1 MSRLFIFAIGGT
13 GARVLR
19 SFTMLL
25 ASGQQLLKD
34 VDVYPIILDYD
45 EKNGDTTIATGC
57 IDTYNKIHNTVW
69 KDPNFA
75 HEEGYFK
82 SNLLQLAPDN
92 PGGGS
97 AFRMVYAP
105 DENKEQYKNY
115 IGFDTLGIDEPNTE
129 RSREL
134 HGDKAPEINTSNTR
148 LLLESLYNTDPLSD
162 DSEMFLKMDVGF
174 KGNPNIGSVV
184 FHDIDKECDEFR
196 KFLTLLNNND
206 KVIVVG
212 SLFGGTGS
220 SGVPEII
227 KKIHVSKPDV
237 PIGAVLVMPY
247 FAPKPKDG
255 GTIRHEVFNSK
266 TKAAINYY
274 EANGLIESPKNDSNK
289 GKDGGIIRSA
299 YFIGDPKPT
308 VLEYCDGGEDQRN
321 PANVVEF
328 VGALSIMHFLSLS
341 FAGGNNVGGCFKY
354 GVGSH
359 LIGENVAVK
368 QLFHDD
374 LRDAFTASVIKRLT
388 SFTIAMKYFM
398 FRTMNPPTGFVDKLT
413 DNLTKTTYYKTFSLD
428 DPEPDMKK
436 LMNELNEFWN
446 EYKDWLDE
454 LSNKGR
460 IDDQGN
466 SHGLTLFSTEEDL
479 EILIMK
485 STNSTKKP
493 KNKSVE
499 GKTIDGLINEAIK
512 KFRPNGFEGKY
523 TCKDPEFLFMH
534 GLYKASTDEEEI
546 INKVYDLTI
555 K

>member
-25 ASGQQLLKD
+25 ASGQHLLKD

-57 IDTYNKIHNTVW
+57 IGTYNKIHNIVW
-69 KDPNFA
+69 NDPNFA

-82 SNLLQLAPDN
+82 SNLLQLAPAN

-105 DENKEQYKNY
+105 NENKEQYKNY
-115 IGFDTLGIDEPNTE
+115 IGFGTLGIDEQNTE

-134 HGDKAPEINTSNTR
+134 HGDHAPEINTSNTR

-184 FHDIDKECDEFR
+184 FHDIDQECDEFR
-196 KFLTLLNNND
+196 EFLTLLNNND

-227 KKIHVSKPDV
+227 KKIHVRKPEV

-247 FAPKPKDG
+247 FAPKPKNG

-274 EANGLIESPKNDSNK
+274 ETNGLMKFQEDGSYDDN
-289 GKDGGIIRSA
+289 DGGIIRSA

-308 VLEYCDGGEDQRN
+308 VLDYCDGGENQRN

-328 VGALSIMHFLSLS
+328 VGALSIMHFQSLS
-341 FAGGNNVGGCFKY
+341 FADGDNVGGCFKY

-359 LIGENVAVK
+359 LVGENVAVK

-374 LRDAFTASVIKRLT
+374 LRDEFTASVIKRLT
-388 SFTIAMKYFM
+388 SFTIAMKHFM
-398 FRTMNPPTGFVDKLT
+398 FHIK
-413 DNLTKTTYYKTFSLD
+413 NLSPKFWNDGPAYYQTFSLGN
-428 DPEPDMKK
+428 PEGDMKK
-436 LMNELNEFWN
+436 LMNELNEFWD
-446 EYKDWLDE
+446 EYKAWLDE

-466 SHGLTLFSTEEDL
+466 SHGLTLFSTEENL

-493 KNKSVE
+493 KNKSVK
-499 GKTIDGLINEAIK
+499 GNTIDGLINKAIQG
-512 KFRPNGFEGKY
+512 FRPNGFDGKY
-523 TCKDPEFLFMH
+523 TCKDPQFLFMH
-534 GLYKASTDEEEI
+534 GLYKASTDEKEI
-546 INKVYDLTI
+546 INKVYDLKI

>member
-45 EKNGDTTIATGC
+45 KENGDTKIATRC
-57 IDTYNKIHNTVW
+57 IGTYNKIHNTVW
-69 KDPNFA
+69 NDPNFA

-82 SNLLQLAPDN
+82 SNLLQLAPNN

-105 DENKEQYKNY
+105 DENEEQYKNY
-115 IGFDTLGIDEPNTE
+115 IGFDTLGIDAVNTQI
-129 RSREL
+129 RRGQNP
-134 HGDKAPEINTSNTR
+134 HAPQINTSNTR
-148 LLLESLYNTDPLSD
+148 KLLESLYNTDPLSG

-184 FHDIDKECDEFR
+184 FHDIDRECEEFHN
-196 KFLTLLNNND
+196 FLILLNNND

-227 KKIHVSKPDV
+227 KKIHGMNPNV

-247 FAPKPKDG
+247 FAPKPQDG
-255 GTIRHEVFNSK
+255 GAIRQEIFNSK

-274 EANGLIESPKNDSNK
+274 EDSGIMDFDANGCYN
-289 GKDGGIIRSA
+289 GGMINSA

-308 VLEYCDGGEDQRN
+308 VLDYCEGGDNQRN

-328 VGALSIMHFLSLS
+328 IGALSIMHFQSLN

-354 GVGSH
+354 GVGCH

-388 SFTIAMKYFM
+388 SFTIAMKYFV
-398 FRTMNPPTGFVDKLT
+398 FRTMNPPTVVF
-413 DNLTKTTYYKTFSLD
+413 DNLTTTTYYKTFSLGN
-428 DPEPDMKK
+428 PEPEMKK
-436 LMNELNEFWN
+436 LMNELKEFWN
-446 EYKDWLDE
+446 EYKAWLDE

-466 SHGLTLFSTEEDL
+466 SHGLTLFSTEENL

-493 KNKSVE
+493 KNKSVK
-499 GKTIDGLINEAIK
+499 GKRIDGLINEAIK
-512 KFRPNGFEGKY
+512 KFRPNGFIGEY
-523 TCKDPEFLFMH
+523 VCNDPKFLFMH
-534 GLYKASTDEEEI
+534 GLYKASTNEKEI
-546 INKVYDLTI
+546 INEVYDLKI